1 LVPCGHTSNGKASQ
15 GYQLACALLAR
26 NGLAALIYD
35 PIDQGERGQ
44 MLTDEGKPPFKGVAG
59 HDMLGIGSIL
69 VGRNTARYR
78 IWDGMRSIDYLQSRP
93 EVDGERIGCTG
104 NSGGGTMTSYLMALD
119 DRVEVAA
126 PSCYLTT
133 MHKLIHTIGPQDA
146 EQCIHGQLG
155 FVMEHADYIHMRAPK
170 PTLMCVATN
179 DFFDIEGAWTTFRH
193 AKRLYT
199 RMGFGERVGL
209 IENDAK
215 HGFTKPLRE
224 GAVRWMM
231 RWLLDDYEPI
241 TEPEIEVLG
250 ENEIQ
255 CTPDGQVMRLDGARS
270 AYHIN
275 ADYER
280 DVLAPRRREL
290 WGTGEHETLRG
301 RVRELAGIRELGK
314 LPELEVNSFGKVER
328 EDCTIEKL
336 VLIPEPD
343 VFLAGL
349 LFVPKSETTKGPV
362 LFVHEDG
369 KAAEAAPEG
378 VITQLVESGHAVL
391 AIDLR
396 GMGKTKLKSWRQ
408 MNIAYLL
415 GRSFMGMRAED
426 VLVAARYLAERT
438 SNSSSSVSL
447 VAVGHVGVPALHA
460 AALEPKLFNQVKL
473 VRTLKAWSNAVTTWP
488 TENQWPNVVH
498 AALTAYDLPDLA
510 RLLGKR
516 VTIESPVDPRGEPLD
531 EPTGSD

>member
-1 LVPCGHTSNGKASQ
+1 
-15 GYQLACALLAR
+15 
-26 NGLAALIYD
+26 
-35 PIDQGERGQ
+35 
-44 MLTDEGKPPFKGVAG
+44 
-59 HDMLGIGSIL
+59 
-69 VGRNTARYR
+69 
-78 IWDGMRSIDYLQSRP
+78 
-93 EVDGERIGCTG
+93 
-104 NSGGGTMTSYLMALD
+104 GGTMTSYLMALD
-119 DRVEVAA
+119 DRIDVAA

-170 PTLMCVATN
+170 PTLMCVATK

-199 RMGFGERVGL
+199 RMGFGERVDL

-241 TEPEIEVLG
+241 TEPEIQVLG
-250 ENEIQ
+250 EDEIQ
-255 CTPDGQVMRLDGARS
+255 CTPEGQVMLLEGARS

-290 WGTGEHETLRG
+290 WGTGNPEKRLG
-301 RVRELAGIRELGK
+301 RVRELAGIRELDK
-314 LPELEVNSFGKVER
+314 LPEAEVQSFGKVER
-328 EDCTIEKL
+328 EGCTIEKL
-336 VLIPEPD
+336 ALIPEPD

-349 LFVPKSETTKGPV
+349 LFVPKSEATQGAV
-362 LFVHEDG
+362 LYVHEAG
-369 KAAEAAPEG
+369 KAAGANPEG
-378 VITQLVESGHAVL
+378 PITKLVESGHTVL

-396 GMGKTKLKSWRQ
+396 GMGKTELKSWRQ

-426 VLVAARYLAERT
+426 VLVAARYLSQRT
-438 SNSSSSVSL
+438 LGEPSSVGL

-460 AALEPKLFNQVKL
+460 AALEPQLFNRVEL
-473 VRTLKAWSNAVTTWP
+473 VRTPRSWSNAVTTWP
-488 TENQWPNVVH
+488 TKNQWPNIVH
-498 AALTAYDLPDLA
+498 AALTAYDLPDLV
-510 RLLGKR
+510 RLLGKQ
-516 VTIESPVDPRGEPLD
+516 VTIDSPVDARGELV
-531 EPTGSD
+531 EERNESD